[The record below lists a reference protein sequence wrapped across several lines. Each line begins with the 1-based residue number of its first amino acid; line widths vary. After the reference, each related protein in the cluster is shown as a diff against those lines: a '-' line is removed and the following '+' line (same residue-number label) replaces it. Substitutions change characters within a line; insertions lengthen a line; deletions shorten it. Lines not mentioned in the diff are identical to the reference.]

1 MAKIICLLGKS
12 CSGKDTIYKK
22 LLADE
27 SLGLVPFVTYTTRPM
42 RAGEQEGREYHF
54 TDEQGFEALQKEGRV
69 IEDRTYDT
77 VYGLWRYFTVDD
89 GTFDKNGKN
98 VIAASGTIPAYLKL
112 RDHFGAENTCPV
124 MIETDDGIRLER
136 AMRREKKQESPRYK
150 EMCRRFITDSED
162 FDEEKMK
169 AAGVDN
175 VFMNNEDL
183 DKCIREVSDFIR
195 SL

>member
-27 SLGLVPFVTYTTRPM
+27 SLNLLPLVTYTTRPM
-42 RAGEQEGREYHF
+42 RTGEQEGREYHF
-54 TDEQGFEALQKEGRV
+54 TDEAGFNSLKEAGKV

-89 GTFDKNGKN
+89 GTFDKNGRN
-98 VIAASGTIPAYLKL
+98 VIAAAGTIPAYIKL
-112 RDHFGAENTCPV
+112 RDYFGAENTCPV
-124 MIETDDGIRLER
+124 MIETEDGIRLER
-136 AMRREKKQESPRYK
+136 AMRREKKQEAPRYK

-169 AAGVDN
+169 AAGVDH